1 VARKL
6 IAVYPGTFDPM
17 TNGHMD
23 IITRARRLVDVLV
36 IGVAVNAG
44 KGPMFALEQRV
55 AMLRAELEAM
65 DDDGSSSVEVRPFDN
80 LLTQFAQDVG
90 ASVIVRGLRAVSDFD
105 FEFQMVGMNA
115 RLNPEVET
123 VFLMASEGHH
133 FISSGLVKEIA
144 WLGGDI
150 SHFVSRNIANHIAD
164 RLASPDVKSAAQG

>member
-1 VARKL
+1 MARKL

-17 TNGHMD
+17 TNGHTD

-36 IGVAVNAG
+36 IGVAVNSG

-80 LLTQFAQDVG
+80 LLTHFARDVG

-133 FISSGLVKEIA
+133 FISSRLVKEIA

-150 SHFVSRNIANHIAD
+150 SHFVSRDIANHVAD
-164 RLASPDVKSAAQG
+164 RLASPDAKSAAQG